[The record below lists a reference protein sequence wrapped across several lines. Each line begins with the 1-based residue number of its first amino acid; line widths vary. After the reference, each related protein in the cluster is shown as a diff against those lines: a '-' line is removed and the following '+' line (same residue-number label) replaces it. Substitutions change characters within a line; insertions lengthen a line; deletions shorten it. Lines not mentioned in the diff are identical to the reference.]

1 MTYLYIGMKITII
14 NSGTKEVQ
22 ISHIVKDKKQ
32 EAFQEYVKSI
42 KRKVGKEYIEIAQKF
57 AKIIGKQLI
66 LE

>member
-1 MTYLYIGMKITII
+1 MKITII

-32 EAFQEYVKSI
+32 EVFQEYVKGI
-42 KRKVGKEYIEIAQKF
+42 KRKVGKEYIEIAPKF

>member
-32 EAFQEYVKSI
+32 EVFQEYVKSI
-42 KRKVGKEYIEIAQKF
+42 KRKVGKEYIEIAPKF